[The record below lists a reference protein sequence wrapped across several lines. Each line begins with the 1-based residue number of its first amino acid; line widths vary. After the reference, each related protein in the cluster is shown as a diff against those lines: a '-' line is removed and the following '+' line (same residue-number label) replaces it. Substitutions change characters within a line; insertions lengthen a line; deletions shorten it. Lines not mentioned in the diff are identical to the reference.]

1 MKFCRECNTSVL
13 PYAMV
18 VLISGTIGFL
28 TWLTLGLSEP
38 PAMVRIGASI
48 GVSLAVGATL
58 THYVIS
64 CMRRHC
70 RHQERFARRSGPTRP
85 GNLGSTSA

>member
-1 MKFCRECNTSVL
+1 MKLCPECNSGVL

-18 VLISGTIGFL
+18 AVISAVLGFL

-38 PAMVRIGASI
+38 SPLVRIGG
-48 GVSLAVGATL
+48 GVAVFFAVGATL

-70 RHQERFARRSGPTRP
+70 RHQQRYARGPRPPASGS
-85 GNLGSTSA
+85 LGSTRA